1 MLLAGAEGAWRAL
14 RRLPAGAAAARLEG
28 LVLLLIAATAAG
40 GLGLLAGGA
49 RPGELLHFL
58 YAVVALSAL
67 PIATSM
73 STQWEPRHRGIAS
86 VLAAVLALAA
96 ILRLSAT
103 GGP

>member
-1 MLLAGAEGAWRAL
+1 
-14 RRLPAGAAAARLEG
+14 
-28 LVLLLIAATAAG
+28 VLLLVAVTAAG
-40 GLGLLAGGA
+40 GLGLLAGGGH
-49 RPGELLHFL
+49 PGELLHYL

-73 STQWEPRHRGIAS
+73 STRWGPRARGVAT
-86 VLAAVLALAA
+86 VLGALLALAA